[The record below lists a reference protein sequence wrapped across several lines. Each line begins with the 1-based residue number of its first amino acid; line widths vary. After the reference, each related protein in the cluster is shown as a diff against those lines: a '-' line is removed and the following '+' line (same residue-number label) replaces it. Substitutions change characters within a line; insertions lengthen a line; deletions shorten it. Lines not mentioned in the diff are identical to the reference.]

1 MLSLPSNLSD
11 VVHISVYVAF
21 VFQHLYFCDT
31 QYSVAHLSLLSIKK
45 GWVVKLPFLI
55 SFFRT
60 TTLTEELGQIQYIFS
75 DKVNIFCVFCFILHM
90 QY

>member
-21 VFQHLYFCDT
+21 VFQRLYFCNT

-45 GWVVKLPFLI
+45 GELLSYYFLFQNNH
-55 SFFRT
+55 SNGRT
-60 TTLTEELGQIQYIFS
+60 WPNSVYLLR
-75 DKVNIFCVFCFILHM
+75 
-90 QY
+90 